1 MRALLGGLL
10 LLLATTACAPTTG
23 APTLT
28 YPPGTP
34 RPAEAD
40 TAAIDVAVADLTRA
54 LGDQGLTLAPAE
66 RPFRPAEGPA
76 LAGAPRAVYQVVL
89 PEAPDQGYIVIYDL
103 PDSTA
108 ATTAGTDQ
116 ATYLG
121 TGPGR
126 VQMPIGTHHVIRQL
140 GSTILLYSWIPGGD
154 ADERAPRIEDALDA
168 VGTGIPIPA

>member
-1 MRALLGGLL
+1 M
-10 LLLATTACAPTTG
+10 
-23 APTLT
+23 
-28 YPPGTP
+28 
-34 RPAEAD
+34 
-40 TAAIDVAVADLTRA
+40 
-54 LGDQGLTLAPAE
+54 
-66 RPFRPAEGPA
+66 
-76 LAGAPRAVYQVVL
+76 YQVVL

-154 ADERAPRIEDALDA
+154 ADERAPRHRGCPRRRGHRDPDPGLISLPRRPDRRP
-168 VGTGIPIPA
+168 GRR

>member
-1 MRALLGGLL
+1 MRAVLGGLL
-10 LLLATTACAPTTG
+10 LLLAATACSPTTG
-23 APTLT
+23 GATLT

-66 RPFRPAEGPA
+66 IPYRPAEGPA

-89 PEAPDQGYIVIYDL
+89 PEAPDQGYVVIYDL

-108 ATTAGTDQ
+108 ATTAGADQ

-126 VQMPIGTHHVIRQL
+126 VQMPIGARHVIRQL
-140 GSTILLYSWIPGGD
+140 GSTILLYSWIPGGA

-168 VGTGIPIPA
+168 VGVGVPIPA